1 MNLNIYQSRNEMG
14 IAAGKAVED
23 KIITLLKEKDYLRI
37 IFAAAPS
44 QSEMLNYLASCNT
57 IPWERIIAFHMD
69 EYIGLSKD
77 SPALFSNFLKRH
89 LFDQVPF
96 KAEIGRAHV

>member
-14 IAAGKAVED
+14 IAAGRAVEN
-23 KIITLLKEKDYLRI
+23 KITTLLKEKECLRI

-44 QSEMLNYLASCNT
+44 QSEMLNYLASSKT

-77 SPALFSNFLKRH
+77 SPALFLIF
-89 LFDQVPF
+89 
-96 KAEIGRAHV
+96 